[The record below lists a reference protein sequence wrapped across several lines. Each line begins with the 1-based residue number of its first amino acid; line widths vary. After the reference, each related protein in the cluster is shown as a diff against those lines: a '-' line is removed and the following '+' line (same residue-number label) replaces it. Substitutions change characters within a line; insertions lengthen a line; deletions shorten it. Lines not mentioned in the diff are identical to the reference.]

1 MTSGKYDVRDINI
14 QEGRIMP
21 EQLRSEFERCR
32 CEVDEAIA
40 ELHTKFDTHV
50 LTDAEIEKVADKAA
64 TKAIEKLT
72 TMAYLE
78 IGKGVVAKVFKI
90 VGIIAAFGVFYWHD
104 KIWPTK

>member
-1 MTSGKYDVRDINI
+1 MTTGKFDAL
-14 QEGRIMP
+14 
-21 EQLRSEFERCR
+21 EQCR
-32 CEVDEAIA
+32 AEVEEKLL
-40 ELHTKFDTHV
+40 ELHNKLDTHV
-50 LTDAEIEKVADKAA
+50 LTDLEIEKIADKAA
-64 TKAIEKLT
+64 NKAIEKLT

>member
-1 MTSGKYDVRDINI
+1 MSQDKYDARDLYL
-14 QEGRIMP
+14 QEGNGMP
-21 EQLRSEFERCR
+21 EQLRSEIERCR

-90 VGIIAAFGVFYWHD
+90 IGIIAAFGVFYWHD
-104 KIWPTK
+104 KIWPAK

>member
-1 MTSGKYDVRDINI
+1 MTTGLTEI
-14 QEGRIMP
+14 
-21 EQLRSEFERCR
+21 ERCR

-40 ELHTKFDTHV
+40 LLHAKVDSKS
-50 LTDAEIEKVADKAA
+50 LTDKEIEDIAERASDR
-64 TKAIEKLT
+64 AIEKLT

-104 KIWPTK
+104 KIWPAK

>member
-1 MTSGKYDVRDINI
+1 MSDK
-14 QEGRIMP
+14 
-21 EQLRSEFERCR
+21 QLSEIEKCR

-40 ELHTKFDTHV
+40 ALHTKLDTHV